1 MLQNIAAALAPSLL
15 AGGLLLI
22 PLVGCSESS
31 SVPAPM
37 ADGGIQTDAAR
48 DSEVRAA
55 NGDWAIWC
63 PNGEINCVP
72 SGPIRIDAGDDVQ
85 VMCSGTRSFVGYEF
99 DASVSVELDG
109 VRSGFS
115 ASNVVVPLNGV
126 LATSGNMSFQHGGV
140 DYGVA
145 ELGSGP
151 DRCQITAS
159 LDEDATENPELTLAI
174 RCNEVSAL
182 NSDDRRTFASAADA
196 GQVATITLTNC
207 DGL

>member
-15 AGGLLLI
+15 AGGWLLI

-31 SVPAPM
+31 SVPM

-99 DASVSVELDG
+99 DASVSVEIDG

-115 ASNVVVPLNGV
+115 ASNVVVPLNGI
-126 LATSGNMSFQHGGV
+126 LATSGGV
-140 DYGVA
+140 DYGTA

-159 LDEDATENPELTLAI
+159 LDEDAAEDRELTLAI

-182 NSDDRRTFASAADA
+182 NSDDRRTFASTADA

>member
-31 SVPAPM
+31 SVPM

-99 DASVSVELDG
+99 DASVSVEIDG

-126 LATSGNMSFQHGGV
+126 LATSGSMAFQHGGV
-140 DYGVA
+140 DYGAA
-145 ELGSGP
+145 ELGSCP
-151 DRCQITAS
+151 DRCLGAALAGGCSLKRYTAPRP
-159 LDEDATENPELTLAI
+159 L
-174 RCNEVSAL
+174 VSAMTSCTRSSISFPRSPVSPDSWR
-182 NSDDRRTFASAADA
+182 NSPAA
-196 GQVATITLTNC
+196 
-207 DGL
+207 